1 MGKLFDKIRRVQ
13 DKTRPFCSAIVPAAG
28 SSARM
33 GGQDKLL
40 TDLCGA
46 PVLMRTL
53 CAIDRTELVDEIIV
67 ATREELL
74 LTVAD
79 LCGRCGLHKPVKV
92 VRGGSTRAQSVLA
105 AALEAN
111 PKAGL
116 LAVHDAA
123 RPLVDPAEFDE
134 IIRFACRT
142 NAAAP
147 AVPVTDTIKVADENG
162 VVRSTPERA
171 TLFAVQTPQVFQA
184 ELLKAALQSAI
195 TCGVNITDDCAAVE
209 RLGKQV
215 QLVPGDGENIKITR
229 PLDLTVAEA
238 ILKKREERA

>member
-1 MGKLFDKIRRVQ
+1 MSEVEKRV
-13 DKTRPFCSAIVPAAG
+13 TAVLVAAG
-28 SSARM
+28 SSTRM
-33 GGQDKLL
+33 GFDKLSF
-40 TDLCGA
+40 DLGGETVVQRSIRAFAEC
-46 PVLMRTL
+46 P
-53 CAIDRTELVDEIIV
+53 LVDEIV
-67 ATREELL
+67 LVAGKNREFLEQQAAACQKPVQVVPGGATRAES
-74 LTVAD
+74 AKN
-79 LCGRCGLHKPVKV
+79 G
-92 VRGGSTRAQSVLA
+92 VLA
-105 AALEAN
+105 ASGEIV
-111 PKAGL
+111 
-116 LAVHDAA
+116 AVHDAA
-123 RPLVDPAEFDE
+123 RPFVSEAVIEAALNA
-134 IIRFACRT
+134 AALCG
-142 NAAAP
+142 AAAP